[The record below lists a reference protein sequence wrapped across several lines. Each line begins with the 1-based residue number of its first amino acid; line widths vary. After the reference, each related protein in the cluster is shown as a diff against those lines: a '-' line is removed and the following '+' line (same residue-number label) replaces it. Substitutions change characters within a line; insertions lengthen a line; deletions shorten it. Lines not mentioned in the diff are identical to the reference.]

1 MSNTDEILRKY
12 GSKIESQIETS
23 QSLSQSS
30 EYLKFKEDLL
40 PVPSKYQRWCL
51 ALGNLVKVRLSP
63 KEEAKIQKHL
73 DRAHLDVTPS
83 QTLTLAI
90 FSFILI
96 FTSVV
101 LITLAVYFINNSLQL
116 LFLILGAIASIFV
129 FYYTYT
135 LPQRL
140 ANAWRLKASSQMV
153 PAILYIVVYMKHTS
167 NLEKAIEFASQ
178 HL

>member
-63 KEEAKIQKHL
+63 KEEAKIQMPL
-73 DRAHLDVTPS
+73 DSLILSGSGKEKKEKVAK
-83 QTLTLAI
+83 LTLP
-90 FSFILI
+90 
-96 FTSVV
+96 
-101 LITLAVYFINNSLQL
+101 SL
-116 LFLILGAIASIFV
+116 
-129 FYYTYT
+129 FYH
-135 LPQRL
+135 
-140 ANAWRLKASSQMV
+140 SQQENHSDQDPV
-153 PAILYIVVYMKHTS
+153 TTPTFNVGR
-167 NLEKAIEFASQ
+167 
-178 HL
+178 